1 MFGWFWF
8 FARVFGLGVVFC
20 VLFES
25 ACEVLKF
32 LVAFSCFSCFRFV

>member
-1 MFGWFWF
+1 MFGWFLV

-20 VLFES
+20 FVCS
-25 ACEVLKF
+25 ACEVVKF